1 MDYLAGNVQLVI
13 AIFVVIILLNI
24 YNKNISVM
32 LIIHGR
38 NTQTMLLSGVEI
50 IRNGLLESLLLKGI
64 N

>member
-1 MDYLAGNVQLVI
+1 MKDQQLNKIGNHEI
-13 AIFVVIILLNI
+13 VIILLTI